1 MGGTFSPCP
10 DGTAGTRGELGFLLC
25 PLAPSRPFSFLSKS
39 IYQPIYLLPPWYSL
53 ETCCILADRHPLHTM
68 PVTSVGDC
76 IFTQVFSQT
85 PKTSVPWTALLQWR
99 FPSKP
104 PQPHSHGS
112 TSPGIPPEPPIQA
125 PWSLNSISQPPCPS
139 PQCYCPDYGVYP
151 FSVKIHGFYQL
162 FTYSHALLSCLQ
174 IPLSTFIFT
183 SLNTCLP
190 LWYLLGNVAVL
201 VESKSLPTSSPYLL
215 R

>member
-1 MGGTFSPCP
+1 MGWGAHFPPALMVQQAREVSW
-10 DGTAGTRGELGFLLC
+10 DSSFVLL
-25 PLAPSRPFSFLSKS
+25 PLLDPSLSFLSPS
-39 IYQPIYLLPPWYSL
+39 TNPSTHCHPGIPWRRAAYWQ
-53 ETCCILADRHPLHTM
+53 T
-68 PVTSVGDC
+68 VTLSTLCRSQAWATAV
-76 IFTQVFSQT
+76 FTQVFSQT

-104 PQPHSHGS
+104 PHPHSHGS

-162 FTYSHALLSCLQ
+162 FT
-174 IPLSTFIFT
+174 
-183 SLNTCLP
+183 
-190 LWYLLGNVAVL
+190 
-201 VESKSLPTSSPYLL
+201 
-215 R
+215 